1 MQETERIDGAGE
13 RGLMVQE
20 RKDRRRRR
28 ERIDGAG
35 ERVDGAGERI
45 DGAGERG

>member
-1 MQETERIDGAGE
+1 MIDCAGE

-28 ERIDGAG
+28 ERI
-35 ERVDGAGERI
+35 VGAGERI
-45 DGAGERG
+45 DGADERG

>member
-1 MQETERIDGAGE
+1 MDGAGE
-13 RGLMVQE
+13 RGWMVQE

-35 ERVDGAGERI
+35 ERI
-45 DGAGERG
+45 DGAGGRMDGVGE